1 MGFVLYFAIRLRR
14 HIVLILVYIL
24 LQRTFNNYALRSKV
38 KDIFEY
44 AHHAEYWESIMTTYE
59 NNSQNKSV
67 YTS

>member
-1 MGFVLYFAIRLRR
+1 M
-14 HIVLILVYIL
+14 YIL
-24 LQRTFNNYALRSKV
+24 LKRTLKNYALRSKV

-44 AHHAEYWESIMTTYE
+44 AHYAEYWENIMKTYE